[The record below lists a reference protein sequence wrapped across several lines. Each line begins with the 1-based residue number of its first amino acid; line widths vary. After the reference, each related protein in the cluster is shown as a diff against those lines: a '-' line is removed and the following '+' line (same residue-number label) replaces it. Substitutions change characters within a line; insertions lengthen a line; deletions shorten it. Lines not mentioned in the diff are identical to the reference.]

1 MMPPLMQPLD
11 SSPPPGRHPFLG
23 IAGGVLIAL
32 TLASAPAI
40 SAEAGLIT
48 NRPPPRDVPTRVS
61 VGLYI
66 IDVAKIDDAAQT
78 FEADVFYTAK
88 WRDERLRLPPDSG
101 DRLLS
106 LWDVWQPAVMAV
118 NRRDMKG
125 RTPDLVRVSAD
136 GDVTFELRGFV
147 TLASPLDLRDFPF
160 DVQQLEIDLASVRYG
175 PDEVELTLDRDTTG
189 RMERFSVAGWDVDL
203 GEVQISHIDRE
214 RGGQLV
220 RFTQRLVA
228 RRQSTFYAMKVVV
241 PLCLIVFM
249 AWTVFWVDPGDIGPQ
264 FGIATASVLTM
275 IAFQFSLVRMLPHV
289 SYLTRLDRF
298 LLGATLLVFLAL
310 GEATASSRMARG
322 GRPDAARRLDAWSR
336 WVYATLFV
344 VLILFA
350 LAA

>member
-1 MMPPLMQPLD
+1 MRRLMLIRSILSLG
-11 SSPPPGRHPFLG
+11 SSAWGHPV
-23 IAGGVLIAL
+23 GVAVMVV
-32 TLASAPAI
+32 TATSGFA
-40 SAEAGLIT
+40 AEAGLT
-48 NRPPPRDVPTRVS
+48 TTRPPPHDVPTSVS
-61 VGLYI
+61 IGLYV

-88 WRDERLRLPPDSG
+88 WRDESLRLPTDSG

-136 GDVTFELRGFV
+136 GDVTFELRGVV

-175 PDEVELTLDRDTTG
+175 PDEVELALDRDTTG
-189 RMERFSVAGWDVDL
+189 RMERFTVAGWDVDL

-228 RRQSTFYAMKVVV
+228 RRQSSFFVMKVVV

-298 LLGATLLVFLAL
+298 LLGATVLVFLAL
-310 GEATASSRMARG
+310 GEATLSSRMARG
-322 GRPDAARRLDAWSR
+322 GRIEAARRLDVWSR
-336 WVYATLFV
+336 WIYVA
-344 VLILFA
+344 LFA
-350 LAA
+350 ALVTFSLLV